1 MYILLLPF
9 TSVFALSSTITVG
22 LVFICLFMLTRFFS
36 IKSPVFLL
44 GDLSWVILLC
54 VAVVSCGLNMLF
66 TGFYWSQLLN
76 LVSITVVFV
85 VFFYGAR
92 QYISYIG
99 LDFAYTM
106 IFIATII
113 VCCFGFVEFMLN
125 NYTAI
130 NIDAFLYRPSVP
142 DMDAVAL
149 GLFERSRSVT
159 AEPGHLAYFYS
170 IFFPLCYFYLR
181 HKPFLTLVSSI
192 LFMVS
197 FLLTFSAAGF
207 GIALFVSAPIVLC
220 HMIKS
225 LRAAGVL
232 LLVVGGFVFG
242 LSSIGVIDVI
252 VQVVQGKL
260 TIASGSGEHRW
271 TTLTNV
277 LDLYV
282 SSGSLV
288 LLFGLGPGFYKSSM
302 VDPAISFYVNL
313 VAELGIAGLLAY
325 MVFWL
330 WLFLEICKMDGSKR
344 IVYLISFLN
353 ASVYFAIVGNY
364 WYPWFWFL
372 CAMVISENL
381 ILFRNEKG

>member
-1 MYILLLPF
+1 
-9 TSVFALSSTITVG
+9 
-22 LVFICLFMLTRFFS
+22 
-36 IKSPVFLL
+36 
-44 GDLSWVILLC
+44 
-54 VAVVSCGLNMLF
+54 
-66 TGFYWSQLLN
+66 
-76 LVSITVVFV
+76 
-85 VFFYGAR
+85 
-92 QYISYIG
+92 
-99 LDFAYTM
+99 
-106 IFIATII
+106 
-113 VCCFGFVEFMLN
+113 
-125 NYTAI
+125 
-130 NIDAFLYRPSVP
+130 
-142 DMDAVAL
+142 
-149 GLFERSRSVT
+149 
-159 AEPGHLAYFYS
+159 
-170 IFFPLCYFYLR
+170 
-181 HKPFLTLVSSI
+181 
-192 LFMVS
+192 MVS

-220 HMIKS
+220 HMMKS

-277 LDLYV
+277 FDLYV

-313 VAELGIAGLLAY
+313 VGELGIAGLLAY

-353 ASVYFAIVGNY
+353 ASVYFAVVGNY